1 VLYIIIVL
9 SLDNVE
15 KVRLFCDH
23 GGVSCLQVCGCAV
36 IIILIEYLALQIQTR
51 KKLGNFFCGPQFF
64 ASSFSSTG
72 HENDSQQPNSDTWNF
87 AFLFAHTSLK
97 VTFSRK
103 QKLSGRVFLGAVTMV
118 CVETPMGVQTS
129 LVVWDCCKPLR
140 RKKLGGIVTLGFDIS
155 PSL

>member
-1 VLYIIIVL
+1 MLRRYGYFVIM
-9 SLDNVE
+9 
-15 KVRLFCDH
+15 
-23 GGVSCLQVCGCAV
+23 GVSCLKVCGCAV

-51 KKLGNFFCGPQFF
+51 KKLGKFFFVGPSFF

-97 VTFSRK
+97 VTFQRAKTIWEGFWCSDNLVCGDSDGGSDFSR
-103 QKLSGRVFLGAVTMV
+103 
-118 CVETPMGVQTS
+118 CVGLLQTT
-129 LVVWDCCKPLR
+129 R